1 MYITVLFHCSCL
13 LEILATVL
21 SWHIINIQ
29 KNQEKIQGMEEIK
42 KYLQDKGTQC
52 IANKYTDDYIM

>member
-1 MYITVLFHCSCL
+1 MYAIALFYCNHL

-42 KYLQDKGTQC
+42 KYLQDKGT
-52 IANKYTDDYIM
+52 